1 MCYLQFNFGT
11 MNIQRLIAGVFGTG
25 LCLSAVA
32 QNPKP
37 NIVFI
42 LADDLGWTDLSC
54 TGSDF
59 YETPNIDKLRAV
71 GMLFTRAYTNAANS
85 APSRASIL
93 TGLYTPRHGVYTVNP
108 PDRGKPEN
116 RKLIPQKNLDV
127 LDTALVTF
135 PEILQAN
142 GYRTIHIGKWHLGDD
157 KNQTGPKANGFDV
170 NIGGTHIG
178 TPYSYWYPFCSKSG
192 NCLPN
197 LDLSDSTHQYLT
209 DRLTQEAVNQIKASR
224 DQPFFLYL
232 AHHAVHTPLQ
242 AKPEIVEKYRQ
253 KPAGKRHNNAM
264 YAAMIESL
272 DESVGRVIEALRE
285 EGKLESTLIVFLSDN
300 GGMLA
305 GISDNSPLRGGK
317 GMPYEGG
324 NRVPMIV
331 AYGNKIAKNSTSNI
345 PVMGADLFPTFL
357 DFANIKNENENQTDG
372 RSIQPILSGEKNNK
386 LSKRNLY
393 FYFPAYLEEYGD
405 ENSFRATP
413 FASVVSDEWKLIYF
427 FEDNRS
433 ELYHLKN
440 DIGESIDQS
449 ETDKYKA
456 KEMRKKLFKWMK
468 QVDAPTV
475 FQQNPLY
482 LNKD

>member
-1 MCYLQFNFGT
+1 MNNGKLFGS
-11 MNIQRLIAGVFGTG
+11 LLATG
-25 LCLSAVA
+25 LCLSTTA

-59 YETPNIDKLRAV
+59 YETPNIDKLRAA

-93 TGLYTPRHGVYTVNP
+93 TGFYTPRHGVYTVSP

-135 PEILQAN
+135 PEILQSN

-157 KNQTGPKANGFDV
+157 NNQTGPKANGFDV
-170 NIGGTHIG
+170 NIAGTHIG
-178 TPYSYWYPFCSKSG
+178 TPYSYWYPFCNKSG
-192 NCLPN
+192 DCLPN
-197 LDLSDSTHQYLT
+197 LDLSDSTYRYLT
-209 DRLTQEAVNQIKASR
+209 DRLTQEAVNQIKASK
-224 DQPFFLYL
+224 DKPFFLYM

-242 AKPEIVEKYRQ
+242 AKPEKVEKYRR
-253 KPAGKRHNNAM
+253 KPVGKHHDNAV

-272 DESVGRVIEALRE
+272 DESVGRIIETLKE
-285 EGKLESTLIVFLSDN
+285 ENKLENTLIIFLSDN

-331 AYGNKIAKNSTSNI
+331 AYGNKIARNSTSSI

-357 DFANIKNENENQTDG
+357 DIADVKYLKPTDG
-372 RSIQPILSGEKNNK
+372 KSIKPILSGRK
-386 LSKRNLY
+386 SKEIDRRDLY
-393 FYFPAYLEEYGD
+393 FYFPAYLESYGD
-405 ENSFRATP
+405 DNSFRATP

-427 FEDNRS
+427 FEDAHS
-433 ELYHLKN
+433 ELYNLKN
-440 DIGESIDQS
+440 DIGESINLS
-449 ETDKYKA
+449 KTDKNKA
-456 KEMRKKLFKWMK
+456 DNMQKKLFKWMK
-468 QVDAPTV
+468 QVNAPSV

-482 LNKD
+482 LNKN